1 MSGDAI
7 GLVSLVEAMAQTT
20 VIDFSLSQPEREGT
34 DHEFID
40 LISTAIDIAEFETH
54 RDAFRTHVELDVV
67 GTWPAPVGTTL
78 IIVQK
83 KEVSDEKS

>member
-7 GLVSLVEAMAQTT
+7 GLVSLVEAMVQTT
-20 VIDFSLSQPEREGT
+20 VMEFSLSQPEREGT

-40 LISTAIDIAEFETH
+40 LEFTAIDIAEFETH
-54 RDAFRTHVELDVV
+54 RDAFQTHVELDVV
-67 GTWPAPVGTTL
+67 GRWPASGIMS

-83 KEVSDEKS
+83 KEKPDEKS